1 MKILI
6 VEDDA
11 GIRKLYGYM
20 LRGTGH
26 EALFAET
33 VAAGLAQIAALPDC
47 ALLITDYK
55 LPDGSCVEMARAFR
69 SKFPRSGVL
78 VATGSLGV
86 DGELREAQD
95 LELSGMLRKPF
106 DPDEA
111 LELIQM
117 VLGAY
122 KDAAGGKA

>member
-1 MKILI
+1 MKLLI

-11 GIRKLYGYM
+11 GIRKLYTYM

-26 EALFAET
+26 EAEYAET
-33 VAAGLAQIAALPDC
+33 IAAAGERMTQMPEC

-55 LPDGSCVEMARAFR
+55 LPDGLCLDLVRAFR
-69 SKFPRSGVL
+69 AKFPSAGVL

-86 DGELREAQD
+86 DGELRAAEGI
-95 LELSGMLRKPF
+95 ELSGILRKPF

-111 LELIQM
+111 LELIQL

-122 KDAAGGKA
+122 KK

>member
-26 EALFAET
+26 EAQFGET
-33 VAAGLAQIAALPDC
+33 VAAGMAQVAAHDDC

-55 LPDGSCVEMARAFR
+55 LPDGSCVELIR
-69 SKFPRSGVL
+69 SFKTKFPKAGVL

-86 DGELREAQD
+86 DGELRAAQD

-111 LELIQM
+111 LEMIQM

-122 KDAAGGKA
+122 KDAAGGKP

>member
-1 MKILI
+1 MKLLI

-11 GIRKLYGYM
+11 GVRKLYGYM

-26 EALFAET
+26 EAELAENLAD
-33 VAAGLAQIAALPDC
+33 AAEKIAAMPEC

-55 LPDGSCVEMARAFR
+55 LPDGVSLDMIRAFKK
-69 SKFPRSGVL
+69 KFPGSGVL

-86 DGELREAQD
+86 DGELREAD
-95 LELSGMLRKPF
+95 DIELSGILRKPF

-111 LELIQM
+111 LEMIQL

-122 KDAAGGKA
+122 KK

>member
-1 MKILI
+1 MTVLI

-11 GIRKLYGYM
+11 GIRKLFSYM
-20 LRGTGH
+20 FRGTGH
-26 EALFAET
+26 EALYAEDL
-33 VAAGLAQIAALPDC
+33 AAAAARIGEMKDC

-55 LPDGSCVEMARAFR
+55 LPDGLSVDMVRAFKA
-69 SKFPRSGVL
+69 KFPRAGVL

-86 DGELREAQD
+86 DSELRALND
-95 LELSGMLRKPF
+95 LELSGILRKPF

-111 LELIQM
+111 LELIQL

-122 KDAAGGKA
+122 KS

>member
-1 MKILI
+1 MKLLI

-26 EALFAET
+26 DAEY
-33 VAAGLAQIAALPDC
+33 AENLAIAGEKLVSMSEC

-55 LPDGSCVEMARAFR
+55 LPDGLCLDFVRAFR
-69 SKFPRSGVL
+69 AKFPSSGVL

-86 DGELREAQD
+86 DGELRAAEGI
-95 LELSGMLRKPF
+95 ELSGILRKPF

-111 LELIQM
+111 LELIQL

-122 KDAAGGKA
+122 KK